1 MPRPGSIPAI
11 RDRIDRIDKQLVEL
25 LNRRARLALAVAA
38 QKRRH
43 RSDIY
48 APGRESGVL
57 ARVAQHNGGPLAAAS
72 LRAIFREII
81 SASRGLEV
89 QLRVS
94 YLGPAATWTHLAAQ
108 RQFGA
113 AADYVPADTI
123 ADIFRDVEAGRAELG
138 VVPVENSTEGM
149 VAHTLDLL
157 VDSSLA
163 ICAEVA
169 VHVRHCLLVRRGTA
183 LPSIRRVVA
192 HPQALAQCRR
202 WLATHLPNVET
213 VQETSNARAAERAA
227 ADTRSAAIAAEA
239 AATTYHLDVAAR
251 DIQDETD
258 NVTRFLVLGHH
269 DSQEPTGDDR
279 TSLVVSVRDEV
290 GVLSRLL
297 RPFATHGVDLIK
309 IESRPL
315 RARPW
320 EYYFFLDLK
329 GHRRE
334 SRVARALAA
343 VERRALRVKILGSY
357 PATPD
362 VSS

>member
-192 HPQALAQCRR
+192 HPQALAQCAPARAR
-202 WLATHLPNVET
+202 GVPVVLRAQNVESDLWAAVGGGRPLT
-213 VQETSNARAAERAA
+213 GALARIEAGRMAERKRLVIPAAAAETAGLASAYASPDLGRITIAKSGGKVVLRATA
-227 ADTRSAAIAAEA
+227 WSSEVASRHNDDGTVSLMTIDPQILGLEFVIGSKGGKRTLTTRDGQHVYELVEA
-239 AATTYHLDVAAR
+239 A
-251 DIQDETD
+251 
-258 NVTRFLVLGHH
+258 N
-269 DSQEPTGDDR
+269 
-279 TSLVVSVRDEV
+279 
-290 GVLSRLL
+290 
-297 RPFATHGVDLIK
+297 
-309 IESRPL
+309 
-315 RARPW
+315 
-320 EYYFFLDLK
+320 
-329 GHRRE
+329 
-334 SRVARALAA
+334 
-343 VERRALRVKILGSY
+343 
-357 PATPD
+357 
-362 VSS
+362 